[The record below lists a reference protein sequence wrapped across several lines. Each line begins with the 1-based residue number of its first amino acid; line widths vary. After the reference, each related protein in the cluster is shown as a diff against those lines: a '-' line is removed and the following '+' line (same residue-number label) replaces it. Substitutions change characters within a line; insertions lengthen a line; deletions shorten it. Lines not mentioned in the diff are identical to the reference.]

1 MHSVVLFST
10 GAPLQDLYNMEKE
23 TCLLDIKLKKKWKT
37 GVRKMM
43 MTLKSKDF

>member
-1 MHSVVLFST
+1 MYSVVLFST

-23 TCLLDIKLKKKWKT
+23 KKKKKRKT